1 MWRFGAAAALKVV
14 KANKVDAELNGGA
27 DRKEAAT
34 AAAEFIRDGLV
45 KLGPTFVKLGQVV
58 STRTDIFSDA
68 YISVLKTLQDDV
80 PAFSGK
86 RAVAIVEK
94 ELGLKKITDKF
105 TNFDETPLAAASLG
119 QVGSGWAV
127 WAGERLLAAIFV
139 FI

>member
-1 MWRFGAAAALKVV
+1 M
-14 KANKVDAELNGGA
+14 DAELNGGA

-86 RAVAIVEK
+86 RAMAIIEK
-94 ELGLKKITDKF
+94 ELGLAKITDKF
-105 TNFDETPLAAASLG
+105 EKFSEEPLAAASLG
-119 QVGSGWAV
+119 QVSELLEAV
-127 WAGERLLAAIFV
+127 RLVALRGRRRLKSAEGQQSESV
-139 FI
+139 RESVS

>member
-1 MWRFGAAAALKVV
+1 M
-14 KANKVDAELNGGA
+14 DAELNGGA

-86 RAVAIVEK
+86 RAMAIIER
-94 ELGLKKITDKF
+94 ELGLAKITDKF
-105 TNFDETPLAAASLG
+105 EKFSEEPLAAASLG
-119 QVGSGWAV
+119 QVSELLEAV
-127 WAGERLLAAIFV
+127 RLFLYHFLSLQFAATFT
-139 FI
+139 FRSRLK